1 MNEFESIS
9 ASQLDRL
16 VDGELSS
23 GDRRAVLLALDRESD
38 GWRRLALAFL
48 ESQAMRQSFS
58 STKAGAATASM
69 SLPQAAHTPI
79 TSANLLAAQSVVSS
93 NRPAHWRSWGPLAL
107 CGLLVFGLGRLSLPG
122 ASVPVSAVSSVDSST
137 QTYSQPAEGPS
148 TKHSAD
154 PLLVANAADSAF
166 QQQTLRLEL
175 GDDSGG
181 PSQLVDV
188 PVVEAGRIAPEDLL
202 QAPSVIPD
210 NVQRALLR
218 SGRRVYEQ
226 RQVYEVTLEDGR
238 RGIVPVSEVLVENAG
253 WDVYQ

>member
-9 ASQLDRL
+9 AGQIDRL

-23 GDRRAVLLALDRESD
+23 AERRAVLMSLDRESD

-48 ESQAMRQSFS
+48 ESQVLRESIR
-58 STKAGAATASM
+58 STTAAS
-69 SLPQAAHTPI
+69 
-79 TSANLLAAQSVVSS
+79 AQSSRPQVQVARIENTSNQRPTARTTPSS
-93 NRPAHWRSWGPLAL
+93 IAANPWRAWGPLAL
-107 CGLLVFGLGRLSLPG
+107 CGLLMFGLGRLSLPTTT
-122 ASVPVSAVSSVDSST
+122 APVSSTNSVEPAAK
-137 QTYSQPAEGPS
+137 TYSPPTASPVTDHQPDTMLAS
-148 TKHSAD
+148 
-154 PLLVANAADSAF
+154 NAADSAV

-175 GDDSGG
+175 GDESGG
-181 PSQLVDV
+181 PPQVVDV
-188 PVVEAGRIAPEDLL
+188 PVVETGRIGPEDLL
-202 QAPSVIPD
+202 QAPPVIPD
-210 NVQRALLR
+210 RVQRALLR

>member
-1 MNEFESIS
+1 MNEFEPIS
-9 ASQLDRL
+9 AHQIERL

-23 GDRRAVLLALDRESD
+23 SDRRDLLLAIDRESD
-38 GWRRLALAFL
+38 GWRRLAIAFL
-48 ESQAMRQSFS
+48 ESQAMRECF
-58 STKAGAATASM
+58 AANKRTTPRTTL
-69 SLPQAAHTPI
+69 SLPQAHREVVALGKPQ
-79 TSANLLAAQSVVSS
+79 AAPSGFSS
-93 NRPAHWRSWGPLAL
+93 NRSSRWRAWGPMAL
-107 CGLLVFGLGRLSLPG
+107 CGLLMFVLGRLSLP
-122 ASVPVSAVSSVDSST
+122 ANSVPVTAVNSVDPPPS
-137 QTYSQPAEGPS
+137 TYSPPAAPE
-148 TKHSAD
+148 TARTAE
-154 PLLVANAADSAF
+154 PLIAANGATSGH

-188 PVVEAGRIAPEDLL
+188 PVVETGRINPEDLL
-202 QAPSVIPD
+202 QAPPVIPD
-210 NVQRALLR
+210 SVQRALLR

>member
-1 MNEFESIS
+1 MNEFEPIS

-48 ESQAMRQSFS
+48 ESQVMRQTLR
-58 STKAGAATASM
+58 STRAPAPQSLPLVARNTIASGNPQTAQAGA
-69 SLPQAAHTPI
+69 
-79 TSANLLAAQSVVSS
+79 SA

-107 CGLLVFGLGRLSLPG
+107 CGLLMFGLGRLTQPG
-122 ASVPVSAVSSVDSST
+122 ASVPVSSVSTVGSST
-137 QTYSQPAEGPS
+137 QTYSQPAEAPS
-148 TKHSAD
+148 SKHSAD
-154 PLLVANAADSAF
+154 PLMAANAADSAV

-210 NVQRALLR
+210 SVQRALLR

>member
-1 MNEFESIS
+1 MNEFEPIS

-16 VDGELSS
+16 VDDELSS

-38 GWRRLALAFL
+38 GWRKLAIAFL
-48 ESQAMRQSFS
+48 EARAMRQSFS
-58 STKAGAATASM
+58 HNSEAAISATR
-69 SLPQAAHTPI
+69 SLPQAPRTAIARGNPP
-79 TSANLLAAQSVVSS
+79 AAQTVSS
-93 NRPAHWRSWGPLAL
+93 NRPAHWRSWGSLAL
-107 CGLLVFGLGRLSLPG
+107 CSLLMFGLGRLSLPG
-122 ASVPVSAVSSVDSST
+122 ASVPVSSVSAVDSLT
-137 QTYSQPAEGPS
+137 QTYSQPAEAPS
-148 TKHSAD
+148 TKHSSD
-154 PLLVANAADSAF
+154 PLLAANAADSAV
-166 QQQTLRLEL
+166 QQRTLRLEL

-188 PVVEAGRIAPEDLL
+188 PVVETGRINAEDLL

-210 NVQRALLR
+210 SVQRALLR

>member
-1 MNEFESIS
+1 MNEFEPIS

-38 GWRRLALAFL
+38 GWRRLAIAFL
-48 ESQAMRQSFS
+48 ESQAMRESFS
-58 STKAGAATASM
+58 RTKAAAAPAPT
-69 SLPQAAHTPI
+69 SLPLVARTAIASGNPLTAQTGV
-79 TSANLLAAQSVVSS
+79 SANQ
-93 NRPAHWRSWGPLAL
+93 PAHWRSWGPLAL
-107 CGLLVFGLGRLSLPG
+107 CGLLMFGLGRLTLPG
-122 ASVPVSAVSSVDSST
+122 ASIPVSSVSAVDSST
-137 QTYSQPAEGPS
+137 QTYSQPAEAPS
-148 TKHSAD
+148 TKHSTD
-154 PLLVANAADSAF
+154 PLLAANAADSAV

-210 NVQRALLR
+210 SVQRALLR